1 MNHSISKY
9 LKAVNIAAHRGS
21 CGGRWAERQ
30 RLDHRGHQGQA
41 VIYQEVNMA
50 KSSGLIIYESFFKV
64 IDRKSDEDRL
74 ALYDALARYHFKG
87 EEPEGLPDHLADC
100 FELMRPN
107 LDKSSAR
114 YDACVANGSKGGRPR
129 KNQSEKPNERIP
141 IIKHHLFF
149 ICYQKF
155 SIIPAMYF

>member
-1 MNHSISKY
+1 
-9 LKAVNIAAHRGS
+9 
-21 CGGRWAERQ
+21 
-30 RLDHRGHQGQA
+30 
-41 VIYQEVNMA
+41 MA

-129 KNQSEKPNERIP
+129 KNQSEKPNG
-141 IIKHHLFF
+141 KTK
-149 ICYQKF
+149 QKNHDKEKEIEKDMGTLPVTGGKVIQSEECAF
-155 SIIPAMYF
+155 

>member
-1 MNHSISKY
+1 
-9 LKAVNIAAHRGS
+9 
-21 CGGRWAERQ
+21 
-30 RLDHRGHQGQA
+30 
-41 VIYQEVNMA
+41 MA

-87 EEPEGLPDHLADC
+87 EEPEGLSDHLADC

-114 YDACVANGSKGGRPR
+114 YDACVVNGSKGGRPR
-129 KNQSEKPNERIP
+129 KNQSEKPNG
-141 IIKHHLFF
+141 KTK
-149 ICYQKF
+149 QKNHDKEKEIEKDMDTLPLTGGKVIQSEEYAF
-155 SIIPAMYF
+155 

>member
-1 MNHSISKY
+1 
-9 LKAVNIAAHRGS
+9 
-21 CGGRWAERQ
+21 
-30 RLDHRGHQGQA
+30 
-41 VIYQEVNMA
+41 MA
-50 KSSGLIIYESFFKV
+50 KTSGLIIYESFFKV

-129 KNQSEKPNERIP
+129 KNQSEKPNG
-141 IIKHHLFF
+141 KTK
-149 ICYQKF
+149 QKNHDKEKEIEKDMDTLPLTGGKVIQSEECDF
-155 SIIPAMYF
+155 

>member
-1 MNHSISKY
+1 
-9 LKAVNIAAHRGS
+9 
-21 CGGRWAERQ
+21 
-30 RLDHRGHQGQA
+30 
-41 VIYQEVNMA
+41 MA
-50 KSSGLIIYESFFKV
+50 KSSGLLIYESFFKV
-64 IDRKSDEDRL
+64 IDRKSDGDRL

-129 KNQSEKPNERIP
+129 KNQSEKPKVKTKQENHDKEKEIEKDMLTSPFTRGEV
-141 IIKHHLFF
+141 KHEYDF
-149 ICYQKF
+149 
-155 SIIPAMYF
+155 

>member
-1 MNHSISKY
+1 M
-9 LKAVNIAAHRGS
+9 
-21 CGGRWAERQ
+21 
-30 RLDHRGHQGQA
+30 
-41 VIYQEVNMA
+41 
-50 KSSGLIIYESFFKV
+50 

-129 KNQSEKPNERIP
+129 KNQSEKPNG
-141 IIKHHLFF
+141 KTK
-149 ICYQKF
+149 QKNHDKEKEIEKDMDTLPLTGGKVIQSEEYAF
-155 SIIPAMYF
+155 

>member
-1 MNHSISKY
+1 
-9 LKAVNIAAHRGS
+9 
-21 CGGRWAERQ
+21 
-30 RLDHRGHQGQA
+30 
-41 VIYQEVNMA
+41 MA

-129 KNQSEKPNERIP
+129 KNQSEKPNG
-141 IIKHHLFF
+141 KTK
-149 ICYQKF
+149 QKNHDKEKEIEKDMDTLPLTGGKVIQSEEYTF
-155 SIIPAMYF
+155 

>member
-1 MNHSISKY
+1 
-9 LKAVNIAAHRGS
+9 
-21 CGGRWAERQ
+21 
-30 RLDHRGHQGQA
+30 
-41 VIYQEVNMA
+41 MA

-114 YDACVANGSKGGRPR
+114 YEACVANGSKGGRPR
-129 KNQSEKPNERIP
+129 KNQIEKPNEKTKKKNHDKEKEIEKDMDTLP
-141 IIKHHLFF
+141 LTGGKVIQSEECVF
-149 ICYQKF
+149 
-155 SIIPAMYF
+155 